1 MLGALVIVWA
11 IVLVP
16 MWLRRHEKGNEVAS
30 ADRFA
35 SAMRV
40 LSRRPNARARRDD
53 LGGTNRVVM
62 APPRS
67 QSERAPHVT
76 VSEAEDFEVSGPSR
90 YAALAAEGKR
100 RIANTRALTA
110 RYTDQE
116 RARSRPTRERP
127 QSRSAQVG
135 LRSRHVAKRRRLVM
149 LMAIAFV
156 LSLALAGL
164 RGGLFIGL
172 QVFIDILV
180 LAGLAHLRAEVL
192 ADRALARRRSARPAR
207 EVAPRVAEPRV
218 APARV
223 AEPAVARR
231 APEPER
237 APAVVGE
244 MRPAS
249 ATASVYA
256 TARARRA
263 EAAEAAP
270 RPRRVSSQS
279 AAGVSVSAEEVA
291 VQTAAAPVA
300 PSRTT
305 AQPAARVSAPAAP
318 ARPKTTAPAVR
329 PPRAT
334 RTVDLTQPGKWA
346 ERQAAEVGVRPNVT
360 GELVADQRAER
371 TAIEMTSD
379 FDLDLILDRAVGE

>member
-1 MLGALVIVWA
+1 VLGALVILWA

-16 MWLRRHEKGNEVAS
+16 MWLRRHDRSNEVAA

-35 SAMRV
+35 GAMRV
-40 LSRRPNARARRDD
+40 LSRRPNVRARRDD
-53 LGGTNRVVM
+53 LVGENRVVM

-67 QSERAPHVT
+67 PSERAPHVT

-110 RYTDQE
+110 RYADDE
-116 RARSRPTRERP
+116 RGRSRPTRERP
-127 QSRSAQVG
+127 LSRSAQVG
-135 LRSRHVAKRRRLVM
+135 LRSRHIAKRRRLVI
-149 LMAIAFV
+149 LMAVAFV
-156 LSLALAGL
+156 LSLAVAGL

-172 QVFIDILV
+172 QVFVDILV
-180 LAGLAHLRAEVL
+180 LAGLAHLRAEAL
-192 ADRALARRRSARPAR
+192 ADRALARRGSARPAQK
-207 EVAPRVAEPRV
+207 VAPRVAGPRVAEPQAAPARV

-223 AEPAVARR
+223 AQPPVAEPAPIATRTPDPQRVAS
-231 APEPER
+231 
-237 APAVVGE
+237 AVVGE

-256 TARARRA
+256 TARARRT
-263 EAAEAAP
+263 ESAAEAATVAP
-270 RPRRVSSQS
+270 RPTRR
-279 AAGVSVSAEEVA
+279 A
-291 VQTAAAPVA
+291 V
-300 PSRTT
+300 
-305 AQPAARVSAPAAP
+305 AQPAADVPAVA
-318 ARPKTTAPAVR
+318 KTTAPAVR

-334 RTVDLTQPGKWA
+334 RTVDLTQPGKWS
-346 ERQAAEVGVRPNVT
+346 EQHTAASVDVSTSRYVT

-371 TAIEMTSD
+371 TEIEMTSD